1 MNNTYRVMRH
11 ELKKTLRS
19 TGYVIFAFILPV
31 LAVLILL
38 GVRFARGRSGDD
50 TPVTSS
56 PSTRFEMA
64 VEGYVD
70 HSGMLQV
77 YPENIPSNRLLGFD
91 TEELA
96 QAALADEVITA
107 YYLIPADFLEQGRVY
122 YVYPDERSYLDD
134 GQSWVMNWTLLFN
147 LLGGDATLAENV
159 WNPIRD
165 TTATS
170 IAPQATTP
178 SGEDC
183 SRPGAACRSNDL
195 VRYMPSIMVA
205 LFFVTFMTSSNMLFS
220 SIGTE
225 KENRMLEVLMLS
237 VSPRQMLVG
246 KTLGLGT
253 AGLLQ
258 AGLWLAAMYI
268 CFNLDGATLS
278 LPAGFEFPVG
288 ILVWGLVFFLGGFG
302 LYAGIMAGA
311 GALVPKMKE
320 AGAANYLVMVPLFI
334 GYAFG
339 LMAPLADNASSPL
352 ILTLSF
358 LPVTSPVVMMMRI
371 TNSSVPLWQMI
382 VSALLLFG
390 TAVYLLRAAA
400 ALFHAQTLLSG
411 QPFSLR
417 RYFGV
422 MFARQ

>member
-1 MNNTYRVMRH
+1 MNNTYLVMRH

-19 TGYVIFAFILPV
+19 TVYVIFAFIIPV

-38 GVRFARGRSGDD
+38 GVRFARGRTGGD
-50 TPVTSS
+50 TSATSS
-56 PSTRFEMA
+56 PSASFEMA
-64 VEGYVD
+64 VEGFVD
-70 HSGMLQV
+70 HSGVLQAF
-77 YPENIPSNRLLGFD
+77 PDNIPTDRLLGFD
-91 TEELA
+91 SEALA
-96 QAALADEVITA
+96 QDALADEVITA

-165 TTATS
+165 ATATS

-237 VSPRQMLVG
+237 VSPRQLLVG

-258 AGLWLAAMYI
+258 AGLWLAAIYI
-268 CFNLDGATLS
+268 CFNLGGTTLS
-278 LPAGFEFPVG
+278 LPEGFEFPLE
-288 ILVWGLVFFLGGFG
+288 ILIWGLVFFLGGFG

-311 GALVPKMKE
+311 GALVPKMKD

-334 GYAFG
+334 GYALG
-339 LMAPLADNASSPL
+339 LMAPLSDNASSPL
-352 ILTLSF
+352 ILILSF
-358 LPVTSPVVMMMRI
+358 FPLTSPVVMMMRI
-371 TNSSVPLWQMI
+371 TNSSVPLWQVF

-390 TAVYLLRAAA
+390 SAVYLLRGAA

-411 QPFSLR
+411 QSFSLK